1 MLGLVERIG
10 FASFRRVAP
19 AADTGARS
27 AVRRIP
33 SAPRRFP
40 EERRVPLMRGS
51 LSHIMRR
58 IEAFSSE
65 AISGVPLNTTTT
77 TTSFLIILLMFVD
90 QH

>member
-1 MLGLVERIG
+1 MLGLVKRIG

-19 AADTGARS
+19 AADTRARS

-33 SAPRRFP
+33 SAHWRFP

-65 AISGVPLNTTTT
+65 AVSDVPVFRLPTYRM
-77 TTSFLIILLMFVD
+77 IIPWPSVS
-90 QH
+90 